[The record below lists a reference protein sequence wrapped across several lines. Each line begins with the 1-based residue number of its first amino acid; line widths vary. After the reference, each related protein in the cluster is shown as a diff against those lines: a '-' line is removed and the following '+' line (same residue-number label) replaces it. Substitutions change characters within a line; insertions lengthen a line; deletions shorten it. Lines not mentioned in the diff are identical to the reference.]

1 MANTIQLRRGT
12 SDVALSGEGSPT
24 AANTGEPVV
33 FLPSSGDQKFYI
45 AKSDTAGDFVWMGA
59 PITTDGTSSSATK
72 LMTASAIQAAIDAED
87 TLAEMGD
94 TNISSLSSRSSI
106 NLEEI

>member
-12 SDVALSGEGSPT
+12 SDVVASGGSAT
-24 AANTGEPVV
+24 SANVGEPVV

-59 PITTDGTSSSATK
+59 PISTTTS
-72 LMTASAIQAAIDAED
+72 
-87 TLAEMGD
+87 
-94 TNISSLSSRSSI
+94 
-106 NLEEI
+106 